1 LDAAC
6 PGRATAVKI
15 RRKEITIIELTPE
28 QRQQLDA
35 GRAVDVIDP
44 ETAQPYVVLR
54 KDVYD
59 CVRRLLYDDSEP
71 TPDEL
76 RGMLARS
83 AEANGWEEPGMDAYD
98 RYDEERRCR

>member
-1 LDAAC
+1 M
-6 PGRATAVKI
+6 
-15 RRKEITIIELTPE
+15 IELTPE
-28 QRQQLDA
+28 QRQQLDE
-35 GRAVDVIDP
+35 GRPVEVTDP
-44 ETAQPYVVLR
+44 QTGQPYVVLR

-59 CVRRLLYDDSEP
+59 RVRRLLPDDSDA